1 MVRPRADPG
10 EYGKRDIGSRPNP
23 RSMVRP
29 SLDEYFMEIS
39 SVVATRS
46 TCLRHHVGAVL
57 VRDKRILSTGYN
69 GAPTGLS
76 HCLEVGC
83 RRENV
88 ESGYRH
94 ELCRAVHAEQ
104 NAIIQAAIHGVS
116 TSGATLYCTHQPCIL
131 CAKII
136 INSQIRRVVYGNPYP
151 DDEALRF
158 LEEAGVEV
166 SMIPSCSPLPREG

>member
-1 MVRPRADPG
+1 MA
-10 EYGKRDIGSRPNP
+10 
-23 RSMVRP
+23 RP
-29 SLDEYFMEIS
+29 SLDEYFMKIS

-46 TCLRHHVGAVL
+46 TCLRHNVGAVL

-69 GAPTGLS
+69 GAPTGIS
-76 HCLEVGC
+76 HCFEVGC

-131 CAKII
+131 CAKMM
-136 INSQIRRVVYGNPYP
+136 INARVAKVVYLHCYP
-151 DDEALRF
+151 DQTALDF
-158 LEEAGVEV
+158 LEQAGIEVVRVEEEV
-166 SMIPSCSPLPREG
+166 LI